1 MCSLIRLYVCPLLKL
16 NNMRRLSGKT
26 ALITGC
32 NRGIGKAT
40 VAKFASEGANVIC
53 AIRKENP
60 EFKEFTDALASK
72 YGVLIEHIYFDL
84 IDEENIKETLKALS
98 KDKREIDILVNN
110 AGVPAGGFLLMTSLS
125 KVKEVMQINFVSQVL
140 LTQLVAKMMMKR
152 KSGSIVN
159 MSSVTALDNQAG
171 WTAYG
176 GSKSAMI
183 SFTKT
188 TARELASFGIRVNA
202 VAPGLIETNMGCEMD
217 EKYQAEIISRTD
229 LRRKGKPEEVANL
242 IAFLASD
249 EASYIT
255 GQVIRIDGGM

>member
-1 MCSLIRLYVCPLLKL
+1 MG
-16 NNMRRLSGKT
+16 RLSGKT
-26 ALITGC
+26 AMITGC

-53 AIRKENP
+53 AIRKKNP
-60 EFKEFTDALASK
+60 EFKEYTDSLAAK
-72 YGVLIEHIYFDL
+72 YGVVIEHVYFDL
-84 IDEENIKETLKALS
+84 NDEESIKETIKSLS
-98 KDKREIDILVNN
+98 KEKREIDILVNN
-110 AGVPAGGFLLMTSLS
+110 AGIPAGGFLLMSS
-125 KVKEVMQINFVSQVL
+125 MAKVKEVMQVNFFSQVL
-140 LTQLVAKMMMKR
+140 LTQLVAKMVMKR

-176 GSKSAMI
+176 SSKSAMI

-188 TARELASFGIRVNA
+188 TARELATFGIRVNA
-202 VAPGLIETNMGCEMD
+202 VAPGLIETNMGGEMD
-217 EKYQAEIISRTD
+217 EKYQAEIIARTD
-229 LRRKGKPEEVANL
+229 LARKGKPEEVANL

>member
-1 MCSLIRLYVCPLLKL
+1 MKKLI
-16 NNMRRLSGKT
+16 GKT

-40 VAKFASEGANVIC
+40 VEKFAAEGANIIC

-60 EFKEFTDALASK
+60 EFTAYTDGLAEK
-72 YGVLIEHIYFDL
+72 YGVSIEHVYFDL
-84 IDEENIKETLKALS
+84 TNEDSIKEMMKSLS
-98 KDKREIDILVNN
+98 KEKREIDILVNN
-110 AGVPAGGFLLMTSLS
+110 AGMPAGGFLLMTPIQ
-125 KVKEVMQINFVSQVL
+125 KVKDVMQVNFFSQVL

-152 KSGSIVN
+152 KTGAIIN
-159 MSSVTALDNQAG
+159 MSSVTAMDNQGG

-176 GSKSAMI
+176 SSKAAMM
-183 SFTKT
+183 SFTRT
-188 TARELASFGIRVNA
+188 TARELAPFGIRVNA
-202 VAPGLIETNMGCEMD
+202 VAPGLIETQMGGEMD
-217 EKYQAEIISRTD
+217 EKSQAEMIARTS
-229 LRRKGKPEEVANL
+229 LGRKGKPEEVANL